1 LVIIHRRPLPLSR
14 IIGRSRYLD
23 AVKIHLDLAHKPV
36 NGYLDSVK
44 NERLMPAS
52 AKKKLRLSQAN
63 AASARR
69 RSGKSIRKEPK
80 AKREDAY
87 HHGTLKAALL
97 DAAEKLLKRDGV
109 AGLTLRAAA
118 REAGVSH
125 AAPKHH
131 FGDLAGLLAELAT
144 VGFERL
150 RNAMSADLRD
160 DLSQAE
166 RLDAIGRG
174 YVAFAKTHPALFLLM
189 FRSERLDM
197 NRPALR
203 DATRAC
209 FETLSSAS
217 GFSSERSERLTLAQA
232 GQLARAWSI
241 VHGFAIL
248 AINGRWAPLLERLG
262 LDADDDALFD
272 AIIDGAPQRR

>member
-1 LVIIHRRPLPLSR
+1 
-14 IIGRSRYLD
+14 
-23 AVKIHLDLAHKPV
+23 
-36 NGYLDSVK
+36 
-44 NERLMPAS
+44 MPSS
-52 AKKKLRLSQAN
+52 AKKKLRPSRAGD
-63 AASARR
+63 AALVPARR
-69 RSGKSIRKEPK
+69 RGAKPIRKELK
-80 AKREDAY
+80 TKREDAY

-97 DAAEKLLKRDGV
+97 NAAEKLLKRGGV

-131 FGDLAGLLAELAT
+131 FGDLAGLLAELAA

-150 RNAMSADLRD
+150 RDSMAANLRD
-160 DLSQAE
+160 DMRQAE
-166 RLDAIGRG
+166 RLDTIGRG
-174 YVAFAKTHPALFLLM
+174 YVAFAKANPALFLLM

-197 NRPALR
+197 KRPALR

-209 FETLSSAS
+209 FETLSAAN
-217 GFSSERSERLTLAQA
+217 GLAPERAERLTLAQA
-232 GQLARAWSI
+232 GRLARAWSI

-248 AINGRWAPLLERLG
+248 AINGRWTPLLERLG

-272 AIIDGAPQRR
+272 AVIDGAPQ